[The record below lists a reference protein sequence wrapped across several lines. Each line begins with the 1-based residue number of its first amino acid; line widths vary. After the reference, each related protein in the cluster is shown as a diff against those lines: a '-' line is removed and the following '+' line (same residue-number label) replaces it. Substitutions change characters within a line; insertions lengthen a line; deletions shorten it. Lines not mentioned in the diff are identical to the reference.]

1 MMNET
6 EIANRLKEY
15 DDAFDFYME
24 RGRMPDNIPQ
34 EDLLGGFLQQTID
47 ENPQLDSQ
55 DPVWKELLKEE
66 VMKFLEAMLELFQP
80 IEQAH
85 QREKSYIVVFA
96 DADIDQKRNM
106 WKDVYSTITREYAP
120 EEVNIDGYV
129 EQMKSQD
136 LDAVFSSLLS
146 DWDKACD
153 EEKNGKR
160 ALKNT
165 EMQTLNSVRK

>member
-96 DADIDQKRNM
+96 DADIAQKRNM
-106 WKDVYSTITREYAP
+106 CIAL
-120 EEVNIDGYV
+120 
-129 EQMKSQD
+129 SQGNMPQ
-136 LDAVFSSLLS
+136 
-146 DWDKACD
+146 K
-153 EEKNGKR
+153 K
-160 ALKNT
+160 
-165 EMQTLNSVRK
+165 

>member
-1 MMNET
+1 MMNEK

-85 QREKSYIVVFA
+85 QREKS
-96 DADIDQKRNM
+96 
-106 WKDVYSTITREYAP
+106 
-120 EEVNIDGYV
+120 
-129 EQMKSQD
+129 
-136 LDAVFSSLLS
+136 
-146 DWDKACD
+146 
-153 EEKNGKR
+153 
-160 ALKNT
+160 
-165 EMQTLNSVRK
+165 